1 VTRPGQAAIVAR
13 LRPPTGVERSI
24 HAKLR
29 RVYVGWLR
37 REFVAAL
44 RRQGVTDAE
53 EDPAPRIRAL
63 AALAEVRA
71 KLATNPPAMPDLDP
85 DGVIVV
91 TRANRAAVAA
101 TRWATGVPSVPV
113 VSSAEAALRVAT
125 WQVEASR
132 YIVALPRE
140 AIDRLERMMIE
151 RYTDGSRVET
161 IARAF
166 QEQLGVT
173 DRHAM
178 LLARDQ
184 TAKLNAR
191 THQADFATAGIDEYV
206 WSTSDDER
214 VREDHRVLDGTRH
227 RWDEEPPIVDRRTQE
242 RGHPGE
248 VFQCR
253 CVALPV
259 AVVRGSA
266 KA

>member
-1 VTRPGQAAIVAR
+1 VSRPGQAAIVAR

-29 RVYVGWLR
+29 KTYVGWLR
-37 REFVAAL
+37 REFLAAL
-44 RRQGVTDAE
+44 RRQGVTDAV
-53 EDPAPRIRAL
+53 EDPSPRMRAL

-71 KLATNPPAMPDLDP
+71 KLVRDPPAMPDLDP
-85 DGVIVV
+85 DGAIIV
-91 TRANRAAVAA
+91 TRANRAAIAA
-101 TRWATGVPSVPV
+101 TRWAGGLPSVPV
-113 VSSAEAALRVAT
+113 VSSAETALRVAA

-132 YIVALPRE
+132 YIEAIPRE
-140 AIDRLERMMIE
+140 AIDRLERMMVQKF
-151 RYTDGSRVET
+151 TDGSRVET
-161 IARAF
+161 IAKAF
-166 QEQLGVT
+166 EEQLGVT

-184 TAKLNAR
+184 TAKLNAW
-191 THQADFATAGIDEYV
+191 THQADFATAGLNEYV

-214 VREDHRVLDGTRH
+214 VREGHRELDGTVH
-227 RWDEEPPIVDRRTQE
+227 RWDEEPPIVDQRTQE

-259 AVVRGSA
+259 AVARGSA
-266 KA
+266 RA